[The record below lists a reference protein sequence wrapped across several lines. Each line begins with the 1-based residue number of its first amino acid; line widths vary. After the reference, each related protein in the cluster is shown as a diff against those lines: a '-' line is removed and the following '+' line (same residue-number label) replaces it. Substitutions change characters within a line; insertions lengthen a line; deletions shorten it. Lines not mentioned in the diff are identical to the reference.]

1 LKRRKAGPPKF
12 PIPTSSHIIFISV
25 VRLRV
30 DGVERVE
37 VWIASTSSSQRVKFK
52 ERNGKRSR
60 THRTFSSG
68 RWDRDEKSKNRKGF
82 GSEFAMQKHM
92 VFGHV
97 ISNFLAF
104 YAVTKTS
111 TPGLS
116 KSASSNTLKTL

>member
-1 LKRRKAGPPKF
+1 MASLSFTPRCEAEKCHKNMGGEQVASVGKAGPPKF

-68 RWDRDEKSKNRKGF
+68 RWDRDEKIEK
-82 GSEFAMQKHM
+82 SEG
-92 VFGHV
+92 VW
-97 ISNFLAF
+97 L
-104 YAVTKTS
+104 
-111 TPGLS
+111 
-116 KSASSNTLKTL
+116 